1 MDDTAVHFN
10 QGSFRPGVKI
20 GNWNEDQYLKEEQ
33 LADFLIT
40 ARSGDLS
47 FHKTDALIKAS
58 TSPADIGTSKE
69 GQILYGDRVLLVNHN
84 AKCTL
89 ASLPKVHGG
98 VHEVASDPDA
108 LMVVAAGVG
117 EADAHQ
123 PMRRNVFTVEPS
135 DGQALGSPV
144 VFEEGGFLLMCEN
157 PTAPGPLYLRSE
169 KTHISS
175 SVSRLSKEQVV
186 SLHPN
191 KDGLNAYGS
200 VWCFVLKNPSL
211 RFESVGQPVQAN
223 TEVVIKHKQTG
234 ECLSCNFNQVKK
246 VVSHFGA
253 EHEVTASTKMT
264 RAKVEAPENI
274 WVVAMK

>member
-157 PTAPGPLYLRSE
+157 PTAPGPL
-169 KTHISS
+169 
-175 SVSRLSKEQVV
+175 
-186 SLHPN
+186 
-191 KDGLNAYGS
+191 
-200 VWCFVLKNPSL
+200 
-211 RFESVGQPVQAN
+211 
-223 TEVVIKHKQTG
+223 
-234 ECLSCNFNQVKK
+234 
-246 VVSHFGA
+246 
-253 EHEVTASTKMT
+253 
-264 RAKVEAPENI
+264 
-274 WVVAMK
+274 